1 MSEEIEI
8 VLAQGQRLF
17 HFDPKVPGTKGM
29 KPAPTDDE
37 RHHAV
42 DFRNNPACPL
52 SRYVGNDHAREKLAE
67 YAFVALG
74 RANHCVRELAVF
86 LSGPAS
92 VGKTTLIRLLAETV
106 KLPFAEIQP
115 RSVESVNDFFGV
127 VRQQLGEQDLPVVPI
142 RGSKHYRLP
151 PCVIFVDEVHGLS
164 QKVVDALLKACEGKD
179 CTLVTE
185 RNEIIDC
192 RYVCWSIATT
202 EGGDLFDA
210 FESRFDE
217 VRLSYYTRAELAK
230 IVQINH
236 PEWDNELCTLV
247 AKFQRLPRKLL
258 RFAEGMK
265 IAKDFAP
272 HKDWETLAVE
282 VAERNGIDRHG
293 MMKKH
298 LEILKALKD
307 KPVAQDRLPILVGVK
322 KPELQKKLMP
332 VLLCSTAD
340 QPALVEVGS
349 DGYRLTEAGHAEVN
363 RRN

>member
-1 MSEEIEI
+1 MSE
-8 VLAQGQRLF
+8 VLAQAQRLF
-17 HFDPKVPGTKGM
+17 HFDADVPGTKGLP
-29 KPAPTDDE
+29 PAPTADE
-37 RHHAV
+37 RRHAV
-42 DFRNNPACPL
+42 DFRGNPACPL
-52 SRYVGNDHAREKLAE
+52 FRYVGNDHAREKLAE

-74 RANHCVRELAVF
+74 RANHCIRELAVF

-92 VGKTTLIRLLAETV
+92 VGKTSLIRLFAETV
-106 KLPFAEIQP
+106 ELPFAEVQP
-115 RSVESVNDFFGV
+115 RSIENVNDLFGTV
-127 VRQQLGEQDLPVVPI
+127 CQQFKEQDLPIVAI

-164 QKVVDALLKACEGKD
+164 QRVVDALLKACEGKD

-185 RNEIIDC
+185 KGEVVDC
-192 RYVCWSIATT
+192 RYVCWAIATT
-202 EGGDLFDA
+202 EAGDLFDA

-217 VRLSYYTRAELAK
+217 VRLNYYTRQELAR
-230 IVQINH
+230 IVKLNH
-236 PEWDNELCTLV
+236 PEWEDDLCALV

-272 HKDWETLAVE
+272 HKSWETIAVE
-282 VAERNGIDRHG
+282 VAARNGIDAHG
-293 MMKKH
+293 MLLKH

-307 KPVAQDRLPILVGVK
+307 KPVAKDRLPILIGVK
-322 KPELQKKLMP
+322 KPELEKKLMP

-363 RRN
+363 RRKK